1 MTQQVEVKPGFSFTN
16 KVKKEARPKWRTYYY
31 PVLGQDTD
39 GQPLRLPADEWSFNN
54 YLAKG
59 FTIAPMEP
67 ELLERLHEEA
77 VARKPVLAGAPT
89 PPPRAAAA
97 TVPAPTPQLSPLP
110 SGAGASIALQLAL
123 AEADV
128 ARLKALAIMEAEAV
142 GQPVEAAVA
151 VAPVAP
157 EVEAPASAEVSVP
170 LTHGDETPQTPGDA
184 TLGDL
189 PTNTASNDPAGL
201 TCRVCLFEAKTKA
214 GMSSHMKKH
223 AKE

>member
-1 MTQQVEVKPGFSFTN
+1 MTTQPEVKPGFSFTN
-16 KVKKEARPKWRTYYY
+16 KVKKEARPKWRIYYY

-39 GQPLRLPADEWSFNN
+39 GQALRLPADDWSLNN

-59 FTIAPMEP
+59 FTITPMEP
-67 ELLERLHEEA
+67 ELLKRLHEEA
-77 VARKPVLAGAPT
+77 VARKPVLAAVPVPPT
-89 PPPRAAAA
+89 RAAAPTA
-97 TVPAPTPQLSPLP
+97 PAPQLTPLP

-142 GQPVEAAVA
+142 GQPVKAAVA

-157 EVEAPASAEVSVP
+157 EVEAPASTEVSVP
-170 LTHGDETPQTPGDA
+170 LTHGDETPQTPGEA
-184 TLGDL
+184 ALADL
-189 PTNTASNDPAGL
+189 PTNTASNATEGL

-223 AKE
+223 EPKE